1 MKKLIGAMLGA
12 ALVFGAA
19 SCDNS
24 LNDKEEPKEGVALE
38 IAGGF
43 WWNTTIDVSSRGES
57 EIFLTISSN
66 ADPQY
71 PAYGEPDMSAYNA
84 EGVVYYEWDSANSL
98 FQQSQRPDNPAA
110 TPEDGKLKI
119 YVYSQANPVHVWA
132 YLEDKT
138 NLTGGTWPGKKMESA
153 APALETITITEITV
167 RNASDYEG
175 EILYVLENWIPG
187 NEWGIDTP
195 NTITVDNGT
204 GTLTFATA
212 AEIDGDSIAIQMIN
226 DDGLGVD
233 ENGVE
238 IAEAITK
245 DSFWDDPHKAWAD
258 TVKVVNPRDG
268 KSYVLVADFSTK
280 ALTLE

>member
-38 IAGGF
+38 IADGF

-57 EIFLTISSN
+57 EIFLTISSSGN
-66 ADPQY
+66 PQY
-71 PAYGEPDMSAYNA
+71 PAFGENMSAYKA

-98 FQQSQRPDNPAA
+98 FQQSQRTDNPAA
-110 TPEDGKLKI
+110 DPEDGKLKI

-132 YLEDKT
+132 YLADET
-138 NLTGGTWPGKKMESA
+138 NLTGGTWPGQAMESA
-153 APALETITITEITV
+153 APALETITITKITV
-167 RNASDYEG
+167 RNASDYED
-175 EILYVLENWIPG
+175 EILYLLEAWLPG
-187 NEWGIDTP
+187 NEWGITTP

-204 GTLTFATA
+204 GTLAFATP

-226 DDGLGVD
+226 DDGLAEDGVT
-233 ENGVE
+233 
-238 IAEAITK
+238 AEVITA
-245 DSFWDDPHKAWAD
+245 DTFWADPHKAWAS
-258 TVKVVNPRDG
+258 TVTVANPRDG
-268 KSYVLVADFSTK
+268 KDYVLVADFSTDL
-280 ALTLE
+280 LTLE